1 MRANCARIAHT
12 LDGVLIVPLRC
23 EHCGASGRHLDGSL
37 LALCAYCGAVI
48 ARHRDAIGGAVD
60 AVCRAYRGMVAPDE
74 RDARLAELDAEARA
88 AVAAGDRE
96 RFRAATGEAL
106 LIRLADRP
114 GDVPAWVAT
123 AGLAAWVRHQ
133 VALHEIAQL
142 DHAVGAH
149 LPQVPVAALEQDPAG
164 VAVDHF
170 AACKRYAAAVFA
182 HPDYP
187 VELRGVTGP
196 DALAADVFRIG
207 LAGAAPMLSA
217 DASVAALAAGLGAA
231 PIAVRLCATCGG
243 RCEPADLRAGRC
255 PWCRSAIDV
264 DADHPWVAGLARIA
278 SAACAVGAAER
289 RASAAVQ
296 IAISNVAI
304 TGKPAPSALVLAY
317 LRRAVPD
324 LPRDALL
331 AAVDALA
338 RAFDDRVRAFLAE
351 LRSAL
356 ATWTPAGP
364 RAPAPAR
371 AAGPMTIDAAWDDPW
386 VRTQLVTWRQI
397 TVTPADA
404 PLAAVNMALMP
415 LALAGTISAAQGAAF
430 VIRTGVAAGDAI
442 AACEL
447 RRRAGPPPAE
457 AALLDDMLALL
468 RARA

>member
-1 MRANCARIAHT
+1 
-12 LDGVLIVPLRC
+12 VLVVPLRC
-23 EHCGASGRHLDGSL
+23 EHCGAAGRHLDGSL

-48 ARHRDAIGGAVD
+48 ARHRDAIAGAVD

-74 RDARLAELDAEARA
+74 HDARLAELDAESRA

-96 RFRAATGEAL
+96 RFRAATSEAL

-123 AGLAAWVRHQ
+123 AGHAAWVRHQ
-133 VALHEIAQL
+133 VALHEIARF

-149 LPQVPVAALEQDPAG
+149 LPQVPVAALEQDPAR
-164 VAVDHF
+164 VAVEHF
-170 AACKRYAAAVFA
+170 AACARYAAAVFA

-196 DALAADVFRIG
+196 DALAADVFRVG

-231 PIAVRLCATCGG
+231 PIAARLCATCGG
-243 RCEPADLRAGRC
+243 RCEPAEVRAGRC

-264 DADHPWVAGLARIA
+264 DADHPWVAGLARVA
-278 SAACAVGAAER
+278 SAACAVGTAER

-296 IAISNVAI
+296 IAISNVAL
-304 TGKPAPSALVLAY
+304 TGKPAPVALVLAY

-324 LPRDALL
+324 LSRDALT

-351 LRSAL
+351 LRAAL
-356 ATWTPAGP
+356 ATWAPTAPP
-364 RAPAPAR
+364 PAPVR
-371 AAGPMTIDAAWDDPW
+371 AAGSTTIDAAWDDPW

-397 TVTPADA
+397 TVSPADA
-404 PLAAVNMALMP
+404 ALAAVSMALMP
-415 LALAGTISAAQGAAF
+415 LALGGTITAAQAAAF
-430 VIRTGVAAGDAI
+430 LLRTSVAPADAI

-447 RRRAGPPPAE
+447 RRRADPPPAE
-457 AALLDDMLALL
+457 AVLLDDTIALL
-468 RARA
+468 RAR